1 MDEGLVK
8 KLIEQYNCNESPHKA
23 CSLHDHYGLCFKEQ
37 CDLEGIIAARKVIFE
52 EQGFQMPAISP
63 QGKSYYGIN
72 CDRSRSTSK
81 TFQELLNKW
90 KEKEL
95 LQETDEKP
103 LNLKVIQKKDEY
115 AAVTKSIHIK
125 DLPQPTTM
133 EDLRQYIAK
142 KNGELAE
149 KTIEIENST
158 IERIW
163 REQSILEEKEEKL
176 FEEACEQK
184 LSKAAELEVV
194 DSEFENLCQLD
205 PLPKAQAAAVSA
217 IAAISNQ
224 TEILALTLS
233 ETSQIP
239 EEIIV
244 DTMHPVECADE
255 AVIKRVKQE
264 FDTKCNERL
273 RTKMSKAQSAE
284 AKEMKTL
291 RNNKK
296 MVDLLRTV
304 VSQTSEGEFQTEFII
319 ELKKGL
325 KQTSSLETSLKDIT
339 SGHTL

>member
-1 MDEGLVK
+1 MK
-8 KLIEQYNCNESPHKA
+8 KRIEQYNCNESPREA
-23 CSLHDHYGLCFKEQ
+23 SSLNNGLRFKEQ
-37 CDLEGIIAARKVIFE
+37 CDLEGIVAARKVIFE
-52 EQGFQMPAISP
+52 EHGFQRPVVS

-72 CDRSRSTSK
+72 CDRSRSTSEA
-81 TFQELLNKW
+81 FQEKLKKW

-95 LQETDEKP
+95 LQEIDENP
-103 LNLKVIQKKDEY
+103 KVIQKEDEH
-115 AAVTKSIHIK
+115 AAVTSLRSIK
-125 DLPQPTTM
+125 DFPQPKTM
-133 EDLRQYIAK
+133 ENLRQYFAK
-142 KNGELAE
+142 KNGELTE
-149 KTIEIENST
+149 KIIEIENST
-158 IERIW
+158 IERLW
-163 REQSILEEKEEKL
+163 REQSVLEEKEEKL

-184 LSKAAELEVV
+184 LGKVELHEV

-205 PLPKAQAAAVSA
+205 PLPEAQAAAVSA

-224 TEILALTLS
+224 TKMLALTLS

-239 EEIIV
+239 KEIIV

-296 MVDLLRTV
+296 AVDLLRTV